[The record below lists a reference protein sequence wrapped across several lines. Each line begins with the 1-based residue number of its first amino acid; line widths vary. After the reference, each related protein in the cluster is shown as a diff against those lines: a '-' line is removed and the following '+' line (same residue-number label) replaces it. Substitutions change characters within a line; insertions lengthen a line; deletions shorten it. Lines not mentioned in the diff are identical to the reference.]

1 MGVKSRI
8 ITEKERAL
16 IIKLY
21 KGGMAANLVHEEV
34 NISLNLVLG
43 ILKENN
49 LMRKRGIQTDA
60 KIALDEC
67 RSEYRR
73 LHETANNAFN
83 IGIIR

>member
-1 MGVKSRI
+1 MGKKARVVTK
-8 ITEKERAL
+8 EERAL

-21 KGGMAANLVHEEV
+21 NSGVAANLIHDEV

-73 LHETANNAFN
+73 LHEKANKAFN

>member
-1 MGVKSRI
+1 MGRKVRVVTK
-8 ITEKERAL
+8 EERAL

-21 KGGMAANLVHEEV
+21 NGGVAANLIHDEV

-49 LMRKRGIQTDA
+49 LMRKRGIKTDA
-60 KIALDEC
+60 NIALDEC

-73 LHETANNAFN
+73 LNDTANNAFN

>member
-1 MGVKSRI
+1 MGKKARVVTK
-8 ITEKERAL
+8 EERAL

-21 KGGMAANLVHEEV
+21 NSGMAANLIHDEV

-49 LMRKRGIQTDA
+49 LMRKRGTQNET

-73 LHETANNAFN
+73 LHDTANKAFN
-83 IGIIR
+83 MARQ